1 MARATPDTAKSIGG
15 WRSVQRRG
23 LPVKKPA
30 DALPHTQFTARKSVL
45 GKNLLHPARKFRGQ
59 RFHLKH
65 RGWRKPQTQIAQGR
79 NCFFSVSPV
88 ARDAFPVARDVFP
101 MCRACRVYNVW
112 RTWRVWRAR
121 PRSHARCRCG
131 GGLFRK
137 TRRFQP

>member
-23 LPVKKPA
+23 LPVKKTA
-30 DALPHTQFTARKSVL
+30 DALPHTQFTTRKSVL

-88 ARDAFPVARDVFP
+88 ARDVFPMACDVFPVART
-101 MCRACRVYNVW
+101 CRV
-112 RTWRVWRAR
+112 
-121 PRSHARCRCG
+121 
-131 GGLFRK
+131 
-137 TRRFQP
+137 